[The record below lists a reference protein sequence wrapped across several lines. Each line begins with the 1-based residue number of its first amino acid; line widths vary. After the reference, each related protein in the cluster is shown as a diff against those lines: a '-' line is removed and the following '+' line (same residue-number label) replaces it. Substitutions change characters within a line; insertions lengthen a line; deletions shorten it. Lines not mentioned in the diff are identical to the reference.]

1 MIEIKIDKLKQGQII
16 ADNIISPLGGV
27 LIYKGS
33 HVLEYHKDMLK
44 AFTITTVKV
53 MEDKKAYNES
63 QKVVEIKKQKDIE
76 NQKSEKGSQAEIKEV
91 KKEKASDTEFQKQFN
106 KATSLIKNIMLEVEY
121 TKKVPLMEVRN
132 VIKPLLEQ
140 ICEQPNISLVIGQI
154 RSNEDY
160 TYQHLI
166 GVGVMSTLIAK
177 FLNYKENELM
187 QIGLAGTLHDIG
199 KAKISDTILN
209 KKGSLSNI
217 EYEEIKKH
225 PIYSYELLKNVTGIN
240 KGVLFAALE
249 HHERQDGKG
258 YPFGRKAFEVHPY
271 SKIVAVADVFHAM
284 TSNRAYKNAENIFH
298 VLKQIKEDA
307 FGKLDPQVVTN
318 LISNLMAYSI
328 GSTVTL
334 TNGKV
339 GEVVFINNQDPLK
352 PLVKVENEFIDLS
365 RRLDIE
371 IDQFW
376 M

>member
-1 MIEIKIDKLKQGQII
+1 VIDIKVDNLKQGQII
-16 ADNIISPLGGV
+16 AENIISPLGGV
-27 LIYKGS
+27 LLYKGS
-33 HVLEYHKDMLK
+33 QVLDYHKEMLK

-53 MEDKKAYNES
+53 TEDKKNHNEH
-63 QKVVEIKKQKDIE
+63 QKITETKKQKDIDNKRSE
-76 NQKSEKGSQAEIKEV
+76 NNIQKDFKEV
-91 KKEKASDTEFQKQFN
+91 KKEKAIDTEFQKQFT

-121 TKKVPLMEVRN
+121 TKKVPLMEIRN

-140 ICEQPNISLVIGQI
+140 MCEQPNISLVISQI
-154 RSNEDY
+154 QSNEDY

-177 FLNYKENELM
+177 FLNYKESELM

-199 KAKISDTILN
+199 KAKISDTILK
-209 KKGSLSNI
+209 KKGSLTNS

-240 KGVLFAALE
+240 QGVLLAALE
-249 HHERQDGKG
+249 HHERQDGRG

-284 TSNRAYKNAENIFH
+284 TSNRAYKNAENIYH

-318 LISNLMAYSI
+318 LINNLIAYSV
-328 GSTVTL
+328 GNTVTL
-334 TNGKV
+334 TDGQV
-339 GEVVFINNQDPLK
+339 GEVIFINNQEPLK
-352 PLVKVENEFIDLS
+352 PLVKVGNEFIDLS
-365 RRLDIE
+365 RRLDIG
-371 IDQFW
+371 IDQLW